1 MTGVTPKTRFAYA
14 VGDLGINLY
23 FMSAM
28 TFLLIF
34 YTDVFGLS
42 AEVAAWVFLVAR
54 VIDAVT
60 DPLMGYLADRTRSR
74 WGKLR
79 PYLLFGPVPLALI
92 SFATF
97 TVPDFDDAGKI
108 AWAYVTYILFGII
121 YTVVT
126 IPYAAMTAVL
136 TDNHHERTKLS
147 TLRMAC
153 AFAGGWGVSVGMI
166 PLVGVLGGGADGW
179 MWTMALFGV
188 AATALLWWTFA
199 GTRERTVAT
208 HTQPISLAE
217 AGRAL
222 ITNPP
227 LAVVILVFV
236 LGMLAFTFRQASAP
250 FYFKYNVGREEL
262 VSLYFSVTLGVMFL
276 GLVAIPALSARLG
289 KAGAIRVGAVIA
301 MLGGIGFYLTPAD
314 NVVMVFVWGALLS
327 LGGAPVAVL
336 GWAMIPDTV
345 EYAEWRTGA
354 RADGVIFSTASFLPE
369 DGQGAWRLGRGRAPG
384 VVRLRRQSA
393 ADGRVAARHPGADVD
408 LPVAGQC
415 RPAGRDVPLPPRRR
429 SPRAD
434 RRGIAGA
441 RRSLAGLRSGKKHGH
456 PVDQGTTG
464 LRPSRYAGVV
474 ARIEPCTSPKQLA
487 WWHHA
492 VFILPEERKDN
503 DDRPDIFSE

>member
-1 MTGVTPKTRFAYA
+1 MTGVTSSTRFAYA

-92 SFATF
+92 SLATF

-108 AWAYVTYILFGII
+108 AWAYVTYILFGIV

-136 TDNHHERTKLS
+136 TDNHDERTKLS

-153 AFAGGWGVSVGMI
+153 AFAGGWGVSVGMM
-166 PLVGVLGGGADGW
+166 PLVGVLGGGTDGW

-208 HTQPISLAE
+208 PTRPITLAE
-217 AGRAL
+217 AGRTL

-276 GLVAIPALSARLG
+276 GLAAIPALSARLG

-301 MLGGIGFYLTPAD
+301 MLGGVGFYLTPAD

-345 EYAEWRTGA
+345 EYAEWRTGV
-354 RADGVIFSTASFLPE
+354 RADGVIFSTASFFQKM
-369 DGQGAWRLGRGRAPG
+369 GKALGGWA
-384 VVRLRRQSA
+384 
-393 ADGRVAARHPGADVD
+393 VAALLAWFGY
-408 LPVAGQC
+408 VANQPQTAESLHGILVLMSIC
-415 RPAGRDVPLPPRRR
+415 PL
-429 SPRAD
+429 
-434 RRGIAGA
+434 
-441 RRSLAGLRSGKKHGH
+441 L
-456 PVDQGTTG
+456 VN
-464 LRPSRYAGVV
+464 V
-474 ARIEPCTSPKQLA
+474 ARIRRSRRRTRRACLRRTATSR
-487 WWHHA
+487 H
-492 VFILPEERKDN
+492 RC
-503 DDRPDIFSE
+503 

>member
-1 MTGVTPKTRFAYA
+1 MTNDAPMTTVTFNTRFAYA

-42 AEVAAWVFLVAR
+42 AQVAAWVFLVAR
-54 VIDAVT
+54 VVDAVT

-92 SFATF
+92 AFATF
-97 TVPDFDDAGKI
+97 TVPDFNAAGKV
-108 AWAYVTYILFGII
+108 AWAYATYVLFGIV

-126 IPYAAMTAVL
+126 IPYAAMTALL

-153 AFAGGWGVSVGMI
+153 AFAGGWGVSVGMM
-166 PLVGVLGGGADGW
+166 PLVQLFGGGAGGW
-179 MWTMALFGV
+179 QWTMALFGV

-199 GTRERTVAT
+199 GTGERAAVAPARP
-208 HTQPISLAE
+208 QPISLRE

-236 LGMLAFTFRQASAP
+236 LGMLAFTFRQATAP

-276 GLVAIPALSARLG
+276 GLVAIPALSSRLG
-289 KAGAIRVGAVIA
+289 KAGAIRVGAVVA

-345 EYAEWRTGA
+345 EYAQWRTGV
-354 RADGVIFSTASFLPE
+354 RADGVVFSTASFFQKLGKALGGWAVAALLAWFGYVANQPQSAE
-369 DGQGAWRLGRGRAPG
+369 SLHGILVLMSICPLLVNVVLLAATFLYRLDGETHERIVRELRERTVREIGRATP
-384 VVRLRRQSA
+384 
-393 ADGRVAARHPGADVD
+393 
-408 LPVAGQC
+408 
-415 RPAGRDVPLPPRRR
+415 
-429 SPRAD
+429 
-434 RRGIAGA
+434 
-441 RRSLAGLRSGKKHGH
+441 
-456 PVDQGTTG
+456 
-464 LRPSRYAGVV
+464 
-474 ARIEPCTSPKQLA
+474 
-487 WWHHA
+487 
-492 VFILPEERKDN
+492 
-503 DDRPDIFSE
+503 